1 MISENEWEILA
12 SDEMDLAEL
21 AKKKHENWLKKLE
34 QKYNKP
40 SSTDLE
46 KKDKKT
52 KKKKKKKQKKNQNE
66 NANEEDNKNDKEED
80 EIDDFYERVENC
92 LKLLSEKFPQF
103 TMNGT
108 KNIWIVK
115 PAGLSRGRGIA
126 TYNNLVEI
134 LDHVDSKESQW
145 VVQKY
150 IENPLLMK
158 NRKVYKENIYIL
170 NIYTYII
177 KIECSSI

>member
-12 SDEMDLAEL
+12 SDEMDVVEL
-21 AKKKHENWLKKLE
+21 AKKKHENWLKKIE
-34 QKYNKP
+34 AKYNTKN
-40 SSTDLE
+40 SSAAGE
-46 KKDKKT
+46 KKL
-52 KKKKKKKQKKNQNE
+52 KKKKKKKAKKSIE
-66 NANEEDNKNDKEED
+66 ANEEGKEED
-80 EIDDFYERVENC
+80 QKEENEEDEFNQRVDDCVKS
-92 LKLLSEKFPQF
+92 LQEKFPQF
-103 TMNGT
+103 LMNGT

-134 LDHVDSKESQW
+134 LDHVESKESQW

-158 NRKVYKENIYIL
+158 NRKVDTTRFYYIL
-170 NIYTYII
+170 
-177 KIECSSI
+177 

>member
-1 MISENEWEILA
+1 MVSENEWEILS
-12 SDEMDLAEL
+12 SDELGLSEL

-40 SSTDLE
+40 TTTSSETKE
-46 KKDKKT
+46 KKAKKKKKT
-52 KKKKKKKQKKNQNE
+52 KKKKDSSEKAEKTQEDVKE
-66 NANEEDNKNDKEED
+66 DNEEDDFGKKIDKCMA
-80 EIDDFYERVENC
+80 V
-92 LKLLSEKFPQF
+92 LQEKFPQF
-103 TMNGT
+103 SINGT

-126 TYNNLVEI
+126 AYNNLVEI
-134 LDHVDSKESQW
+134 LDYVDSKESQW

-158 NRKVYKENIYIL
+158 QRKVW
-170 NIYTYII
+170 II
-177 KIECSSI
+177 I

>member
-1 MISENEWEILA
+1 
-12 SDEMDLAEL
+12 MDLVEL

-34 QKYNKP
+34 QKYNK
-40 SSTDLE
+40 SLNSTKE
-46 KKDKKT
+46 DKPKR
-52 KKKKKKKQKKNQNE
+52 KKKQKKKKKNSLNLE
-66 NANEEDNKNDKEED
+66 AEAENEEENKLDKGED
-80 EIDDFYERVENC
+80 ETFLEKIENC
-92 LKLLSEKFPQF
+92 IKVLEGKFPQF
-103 TMNGT
+103 WMNGV

-134 LDHVDSKESQW
+134 LDHVNSKESQW

-158 NRKVYKENIYIL
+158 NRKAKNK
-170 NIYTYII
+170 
-177 KIECSSI
+177 KI